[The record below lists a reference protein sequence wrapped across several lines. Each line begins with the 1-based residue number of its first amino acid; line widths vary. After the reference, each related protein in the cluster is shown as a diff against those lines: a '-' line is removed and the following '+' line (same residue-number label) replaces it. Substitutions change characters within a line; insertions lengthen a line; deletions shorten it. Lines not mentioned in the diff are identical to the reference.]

1 MSPNMFSIS
10 TLSSRVART
19 RYKLGDGC
27 HLRQCWPARLRIQS
41 TKHMRPVENS
51 GHGRPLTQFQ
61 SRARRPSRTRSPAGL
76 LACLSV
82 TLPLTTCRGPVD
94 PPVEY
99 VPAIEFSTATL
110 ELAASRDGGA
120 LSYRGAVDLAN
131 TGNVAVGPVSLSA
144 RAAQTDGVAVPGM
157 VPTTTPSEIP
167 TLNPGSSETISVVV
181 PVPDA
186 AQAGFYEA
194 TLEARAGGDAS
205 ASLGLRF
212 EVEPGAGPVDGAHI
226 RIAAANRRIRQG
238 DVVRFSAEVQ
248 DGAGTAVP
256 GARVTWHTTPPDAGL
271 FDADG
276 RFVAYAPGDVT
287 VVARTLVNVD
297 GATRPDS
304 ATMPVTVRPR
314 GLSQSLRLLGKGA
327 VDDRYT
333 SDLWVHGDH
342 AYTGTWG
349 VRAELPGNVLYAWT
363 LDADGM
369 PTLTDSIVVNA
380 RTVNDV
386 KIRADGRLGVLT
398 HEGDPEKLNGVT
410 FFDLSD
416 PGHPRIISRFTEG
429 LAAGVHNAWL
439 EGDYAYLALDPYK
452 SGLRIVDVSDP
463 ASPRLAAS
471 FYGGASLLHDVYVR
485 DGLAFL
491 SHWDAG
497 LVILDVGHGMAG
509 GSPTRPVEVSRLRD
523 LGGQTHNVWYWPE
536 AGYAFVGEEQFGF
549 STNPSGIMHVVD
561 LRDITRPRE
570 VATYEVQGA
579 TSHNY
584 WMDEDAATLY
594 LAWYERGLRIL
605 DVSGELMGQLEL
617 QGRETGFID
626 YGTET
631 NYCFLGP
638 EDTCTWAPQL
648 HDNGKLYAADMNHGL
663 VVLEPVP

>member
-1 MSPNMFSIS
+1 
-10 TLSSRVART
+10 
-19 RYKLGDGC
+19 
-27 HLRQCWPARLRIQS
+27 
-41 TKHMRPVENS
+41 MRPVANS
-51 GHGRPLTQFQ
+51 EQGNPG
-61 SRARRPSRTRSPAGL
+61 TRGASWTRCPGGL
-76 LACLSV
+76 LARLSAAF
-82 TLPLTTCRGPVD
+82 LLTTCRGPVE
-94 PPVEY
+94 PPVER
-99 VPAIEFSTATL
+99 VAAIEFSAATL
-110 ELAASRDGGA
+110 ELVASQNGNA
-120 LSYRGAVDLAN
+120 LSYQGAVALAN

-144 RAAQTDGVAVPGM
+144 RAARTGGVAVPGM
-157 VPTTTPSEIP
+157 VPRATPSEIP
-167 TLNPGSSETISVVV
+167 TLNPGSSENVSIVVT
-181 PVPDA
+181 VPDA
-186 AQAGFYEA
+186 AQAGLYEA
-194 TLEARAGGDAS
+194 SLEARAGVDAS

-212 EVEPGAGPVDGAHI
+212 QVEERVGPVDGTHI
-226 RIAAANRRIRQG
+226 SIAAGNRRIRQG
-238 DVVRFSAEVQ
+238 DVVRFSAQVR
-248 DGAGTAVP
+248 DSAGAVVE
-256 GARVTWHTTPPDAGL
+256 GARVTWRATPPHAGL
-271 FDADG
+271 FDAAG
-276 RFVAYAPGDVT
+276 RFVAYVPGDITVIASTRVT
-287 VVARTLVNVD
+287 VD

-304 ATMPVTVRPR
+304 ATTPVTVRAR
-314 GLSQSLRLLGKGA
+314 GLSRSLRLVGKGP

-349 VRAELPGNVLYAWT
+349 QRAELTGNVLYAWT
-363 LDADGM
+363 LDGEGM
-369 PTLTDSIVVNA
+369 PTLSDSIVVSA

-398 HEGDPEKLNGVT
+398 QEGDPDDLNGVT

-416 PGHPRIISRFTEG
+416 PAHPQVVSRFTEG
-429 LAAGVHNAWL
+429 LSAGVHNAWL
-439 EGDYAYLALDPYK
+439 EGNYAYLALDPYDN
-452 SGLRIVDVSDP
+452 GLRILDISDP
-463 ASPRLAAS
+463 SSPQVVAS
-471 FYGGASLLHDVYVR
+471 FYGGSSLLHDVYVR

-497 LVILDVGHGMAG
+497 LIILDVGNGMAG
-509 GSPTRPVEVSRLRD
+509 GSPTNPVEVSRLQD

-549 STNPSGIMHVVD
+549 STDPSGIMRVVD

-570 VATYEVQGA
+570 VATYEVPGA

-584 WMDEDAATLY
+584 WMDEDDATLY

-617 QGRETGFID
+617 QGRETGFAD

-663 VVLEPVP
+663 VVLEPGR